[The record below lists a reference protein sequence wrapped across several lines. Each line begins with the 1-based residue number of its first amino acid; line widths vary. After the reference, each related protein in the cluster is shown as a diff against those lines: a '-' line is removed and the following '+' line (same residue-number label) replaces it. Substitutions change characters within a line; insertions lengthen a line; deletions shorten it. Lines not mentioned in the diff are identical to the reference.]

1 VTWPIASGAAV
12 AAPDR
17 PDIAQTTAMHNLRRR
32 RLGSSLMHAGRI
44 STGAIDRA
52 R

>member
-17 PDIAQTTAMHNLRRR
+17 PDIAQTTAMHILRRR
-32 RLGSSLMHAGRI
+32 RLGSSLMHTGRI